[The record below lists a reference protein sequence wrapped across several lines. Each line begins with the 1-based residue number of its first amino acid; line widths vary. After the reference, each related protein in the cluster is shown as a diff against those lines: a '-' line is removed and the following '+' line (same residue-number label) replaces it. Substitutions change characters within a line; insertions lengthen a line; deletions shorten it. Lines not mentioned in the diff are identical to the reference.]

1 MSEKKSIKVVELFA
15 GVGGFRLGLEGWK
28 GNSAS
33 SNYTKKL
40 LSNYKVVW
48 SNHWEPSSKKD
59 GHLQEANLVYHNRF
73 VVKSEGNGDCIHNP
87 YDIDKSA
94 SPDFT
99 DKQVRDNIPDHQLL
113 VGGFPCQDYSVAGVN
128 TKGIQGKKGVLWWNI
143 HKIIKAR
150 RPNYIL
156 LENVDRLL
164 KSPTN
169 QRGRDFAIILSTLN
183 DLGYDVEWRVVNS
196 ADYGMPQ
203 KRRRVFIL
211 AFHKDSNLSID
222 FNKKFL
228 FDKGVFA
235 ECFPIEEKGKVESIV
250 VSNNVLEITDNY
262 NEGKFLNA
270 GIMKNGKVL
279 MSDFSVSPNL
289 DKTQYSE
296 SLNVLKDVIEEVK
309 KSNTKISNEFWINT
323 SKELKNPLHKIV
335 QSGFESDNRL
345 KRDGDVITLENELD
359 KWIYLKGKKL
369 NSEHL
374 LRVLFITKRAR

>member
-1 MSEKKSIKVVELFA
+1 MLIDC
-15 GVGGFRLGLEGWK
+15 
-28 GNSAS
+28 
-33 SNYTKKL
+33 
-40 LSNYKVVW
+40 LS
-48 SNHWEPSSKKD
+48 H
-59 GHLQEANLVYHNRF
+59 H
-73 VVKSEGNGDCIHNP
+73 
-87 YDIDKSA
+87 
-94 SPDFT
+94 
-99 DKQVRDNIPDHQLL
+99 
-113 VGGFPCQDYSVAGVN
+113 
-128 TKGIQGKKGVLWWNI
+128 
-143 HKIIKAR
+143 
-150 RPNYIL
+150 
-156 LENVDRLL
+156 
-164 KSPTN
+164 N

-289 DKTQYSE
+289 DKTQY
-296 SLNVLKDVIEEVK
+296 VK
-309 KSNTKISNEFWINT
+309 
-323 SKELKNPLHKIV
+323 V
-335 QSGFESDNRL
+335 
-345 KRDGDVITLENELD
+345 
-359 KWIYLKGKKL
+359 
-369 NSEHL
+369 
-374 LRVLFITKRAR
+374 